1 MKKNISIFLICIAFL
16 IIYILQANFFSWF
29 TIAGIQPNIFI
40 IFIVFLGL
48 FGGRHMGVIS
58 GVIFG
63 LLLDLFIGKNVGVSA
78 IMLGII
84 GILAGFLDKNF
95 SKDSKLTII
104 LMIMATTVIYEIGMY
119 VINTIIFSYEVVVWN
134 FIKILLI
141 EVFYNAILTIII
153 YPLLQR
159 LGFALEEIYKENKI
173 LTRYF

>member
-29 TIAGIQPNIFI
+29 TISGIQPNLFI

-48 FGGRHMGVIS
+48 FGGKHMGVIS

-78 IMLGII
+78 IMFGII

-141 EVFYNAILTIII
+141 EIFYNAILTIII

-159 LGFALEEIYKENKI
+159 LGFTLEEIYKENKI